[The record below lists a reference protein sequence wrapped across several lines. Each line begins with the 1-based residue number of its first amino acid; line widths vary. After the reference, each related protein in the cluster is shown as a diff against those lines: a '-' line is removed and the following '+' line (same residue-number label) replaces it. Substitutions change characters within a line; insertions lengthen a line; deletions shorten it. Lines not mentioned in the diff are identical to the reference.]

1 MARLTIMQIDNYIF
15 VVLFGD
21 RSREIRYA
29 RYDTDTIRYDIYG
42 EDD

>member
-1 MARLTIMQIDNYIF
+1 MARLTIMQIVDNYIF

-21 RSREIRYA
+21 RYA